1 MSDVTEQPQSSFLQE
16 TLTPIFNAVGWEA
29 IALLILFLF
38 LILTDPKKKGE
49 LASGRLA
56 KGKEKRVASQ
66 LARQQMRTRKRNQVS
81 LYFGTPQQTLLSRLL
96 HPKTLYIPEA
106 QEGIAIAGAPGKGK
120 TFSMIDPL
128 IRSAIDQ
135 AFPVVVYAYKE
146 EQLHRHAAYAAKA
159 GYDVRV
165 FAPGKP
171 YSEIINPED
180 FLTDESDANM
190 AQQLAI
196 VLNRNA
202 SSAYSSASS
211 SSADYFSKS
220 ADLLI
225 QSLLMLAK
233 STIYP
238 DLLMAWAILRL
249 PNLAKRLQLAQQDN
263 WLDLWAE
270 PGATSLASVA
280 DAPQTAGGITSTANK
295 TFAPLISREFVSSLC
310 GQTTIPL
317 NLEGKRILFFH
328 LDQERR
334 DAIAPLLASI
344 LHLTIVKNLASPR
357 KDPLILVMD
366 ELPTLYLPD
375 LVKWINE
382 YRENGLVTIL
392 GYQNHAQLEHKYG
405 KELTRSILGACATKV
420 IFNPQD
426 KVTAEEYEKYFG
438 EEEIIIKSKSR
449 SFGKNRGRSQSE
461 QHQKRPLISARQLN
475 TLPKGKCVFVNPAYG
490 SEGEAALP
498 QILSPKIPQAD
509 LIAQKNS
516 EQLWE
521 EKVRARLIERAQR
534 SQISLDPNALRSE
547 LQNRFDVAD
556 SLFPVLPEEVGSGFD
571 FTAFNEDKFA
581 ALSETEV

>member
-1 MSDVTEQPQSSFLQE
+1 MTESTEQSPSFLQE
-16 TLTPIFNAVGWEA
+16 TFAPIFNAVGWEA
-29 IALLILFLF
+29 IAFLVLFAILFL
-38 LILTDPKKKGE
+38 TDSKQKGQ

-56 KGKEKRVASQ
+56 RTKERKNAIKLAKRQIRA
-66 LARQQMRTRKRNQVS
+66 RKRNQVA
-81 LYFGTPQQTLLSRLL
+81 LYLGTPQQNLLSPLL
-96 HPKTLYIPEA
+96 RQKTLYVPDA

-120 TFSMIDPL
+120 TFSMIDPF
-128 IRSAIDQ
+128 IRSAVDQ
-135 AFPVVVYAYKE
+135 HFPCIVYAYKE
-146 EQLHRHAAYAAKA
+146 EQLQRHIAYAAKE
-159 GYDVRV
+159 GYDVRI

-180 FLTDESDANM
+180 FLADESDANM

-202 SSAYSSASS
+202 SSAYSSASN

-233 STIYP
+233 GTIYP

-249 PNLAKRLQLAQQDN
+249 PNLAKRMQLAQQEN

-280 DAPQTAGGITSTANK
+280 DAPQTAGGIASTANK

-317 NLEGKRILFFH
+317 TLQGKRMLIFH

-357 KDPLILVMD
+357 QDPLILVMD

-490 SEGEAALP
+490 SDGEAALP
-498 QILSPKIPQAD
+498 QILSPKIPQSD

-516 EQLWE
+516 EQLWH
-521 EKVRARLIERAQR
+521 EKIRDRLIKRAKN
-534 SQISLDPNALRSE
+534 SQISLNQEALRCE
-547 LQNRFDVAD
+547 LRNRFDVAD
-556 SLFPVLPEEVGSGFD
+556 SLFPVLPEDAGAGFD
-571 FTAFNEDKFA
+571 LTDFNEDKFA
-581 ALSETEV
+581 SLT